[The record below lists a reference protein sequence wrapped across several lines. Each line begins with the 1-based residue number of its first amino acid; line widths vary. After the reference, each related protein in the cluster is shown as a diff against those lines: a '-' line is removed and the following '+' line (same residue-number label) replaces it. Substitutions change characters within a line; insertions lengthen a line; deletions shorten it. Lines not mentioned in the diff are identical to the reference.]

1 MAKDQKT
8 TGVMDNVRDVVSKN
22 PAAERLFGEVQDF
35 VKMRAEDLVD
45 SLGDRISDVADK
57 LEDVASNGGAV
68 KKAAKSMSE
77 GDSPL
82 KAGVK
87 ALGTG
92 VKDKV
97 SDMVGGGSGGG
108 KSTKATIIAESIEI
122 GVPVSVAYNQ
132 WTQFQEWSRFTK
144 GVQRVD

>member
-1 MAKDQKT
+1 MANDQKT

-35 VKMRAEDLVD
+35 VNTRAEDLVD
-45 SLGDRISDVADK
+45 SLGDRITDVADR

-97 SDMVGGGSGGG
+97 SDMLGGGGGNG
-108 KSTKATIIAESIEI
+108 SDSTKATIIAESIEI

-144 GVQRVD
+144 GVQ